1 MFKFILQQKKLLISS
16 LNESWALN
24 NQSEM
29 EQKLLIAKKLVERYN
44 TDKKFKEETLN
55 SSTKFREYNN
65 AKDLLE
71 QQDKPKALEVVT
83 QKQSTTLKQQS
94 IDDVKEQ
101 FELNTQDLTSKVD
114 NWGTLTVE
122 ESNKLKEAVALA
134 ERQILEIEEKS
145 NYKNIVNKE
154 IVAETKKMVNHAR
167 EVSLKFTSQKTAE
180 NNTSLD
186 STFRGKET
194 RSEYIKSLS
203 PETQKS
209 LETILSSPNFE
220 KNTIKLVSELYS
232 WKYTKGENV
241 ELTPAN
247 NDLLEKMLLDMG
259 YKFDNHFTS
268 PEINAVILTMKNLL
282 NAQRNV
288 SNLSD
293 ENKIK
298 LLLDFDWDTELTNKM
313 LTNKKWFSV
322 WELQSYFVAQKS
334 AWSQWMDIFMEN
346 LGFGN
351 MADFTKEMSTNF
363 YLARERFKRQL
374 WSFIN
379 SRVALSELFVKNW
392 VKKSYESIHQ
402 KELVVS
408 KEVWEEIDKSKQL
421 DEKLDAVSLTEAQK
435 QEVKRILK
443 LEVVWAIVWDK
454 NWAWASIDVKDYTKK
469 FIDSVWFWMV
479 DWVPGIIIRKEVYA
493 KNWVS
498 ANVWLVNIFIPMGS
512 LSYTLE
518 RKPELKWLF
527 NKSVEWKIQPTI
539 YLAVSTLWWSI
550 WVNFEN
556 LDEDTKAWVDAMV
569 NSMKTN
575 LQVIKWDLLA
585 WKDFKDSAF
594 AKLSVDKLNDEAIY
608 NDMLNSFKPL
618 MNSSAKESAL
628 NSMMVWYLEYYKT
641 ELYKNAEWL
650 KLTSV
655 WVWVALKAW
664 FLPLPYLTLGW
675 EYNTLEYSQVKDRYK
690 EQATNTTREINPLNV
705 GLSYEQVDWKNVYS
719 IQTPTQGTIDF
730 SSPNGQLNVLRQNW
744 KIYFS
749 WDIKDIK
756 IVDETVQ
763 DTNIRHVLINWG
775 VQDEKWNFK
784 ASKEIPTLVNT
795 KENILR
801 ASKLET
807 SNLSDLNSEAIEKTF
822 LARQDLFN
830 IIEKDAINSKDTPWM
845 QKLQK
850 MIFDQANWK
859 DISLNQIWEQF
870 NLVINNPKFI
880 NYAKTKNAS
889 DSLMNLKIFLSN
901 PLTNAEKTLILQS
914 VPACLMKKWDLR
926 VDDKWTVNV
935 NESISEH
942 DKRAKFFDKVFTK
955 ETKDILPEVQQ
966 ARTEWFAANG
976 HQTKYNFRDVSDW
989 TIAFSATQIK
999 NSQYWLMPYVWA
1011 YHIADAG
1018 KPYIDITKKSPD
1030 LVDNIPQSYLLSIL
1044 ESLQNNN
1051 NLKLNSISELKLLLK
1066 WQELN
1071 GVKLN
1076 YDLKFAKMW
1085 ECLNDAIIL
1094 TNLVVTS
1101 TKDYVNNIQA
1111 ASQTSANISKLD
1123 SVKYWVVFA
1132 WEKQERNPENN
1143 KTDPSTNPDVEQQWP
1158 DATPQA
1164 PTTTPDVQTPTVE
1177 HNWPT
1182 WPTTPTDTAWDFN

>member
-1 MFKFILQQKKLLISS
+1 MFKLILQQKNLLISS
-16 LNESWALN
+16 LLNESWAWN
-24 NQSEM
+24 NQLEM
-29 EQKLLIAKKLVERYN
+29 EQKLLNAKKLVERYN

-101 FELNTQDLTSKVD
+101 FELNTQALTSKVD

-134 ERQILEIEEKS
+134 ERQIWEIEEKS

-209 LETILSSPNFE
+209 LESILKSPNFE
-220 KNTIKLVSELYS
+220 QNALKLVNELYS
-232 WKYTKGENV
+232 WKYDKGENV

-259 YKFDNHFTS
+259 YKFDNYFTS

-282 NAQRNV
+282 NAQINV
-288 SNLSD
+288 SNLSN
-293 ENKIK
+293 EEKIK
-298 LLLDFDWDTELTNKM
+298 LLLDFDSDGQLTNTK
-313 LTNKKWFSV
+313 NFSV
-322 WELQSYFVAQKS
+322 WELQSFYVALSS
-334 AWSQWMDIFMEN
+334 AGSEWSNELIKN
-346 LGFGN
+346 LWLWNLESFSN
-351 MADFTKEMSTNF
+351 EMSKNL
-363 YLARERFKRQL
+363 YLSRERFQRQL
-374 WSFIN
+374 SSMVN
-379 SRVALSELFVKNW
+379 SRVSLAELCSKDW
-392 VKKSYESIHQ
+392 VKKSYESMYQ
-402 KELVVS
+402 KEVVVS

-421 DEKLDAVSLTEAQK
+421 DEKLDAVSLTQAQK
-435 QEVKRILK
+435 QEVKKILK
-443 LEVVWAIVWDK
+443 LEAIWAIVWDK
-454 NWAWASIDVKDYTKK
+454 NWAWASFDVKEFTKN
-469 FIDSVWFWMV
+469 FVDSVWFWMI
-479 DWVPGIIIRKEVYA
+479 DWTPGIMIKKEVYA

-498 ANVWLVNIFIPMGS
+498 ANVWLANVIIPMAS

-539 YLAVSTLWWSI
+539 YWTISTLWWSI

-655 WVWVALKAW
+655 WGWVALVAG

-801 ASKLET
+801 TSKLET

-830 IIEKDAINSKDTPWM
+830 IIEKDAVNSNDTPRM
-845 QKLQK
+845 QELQK

-870 NLVINNPKFI
+870 NLVINDPKFI

-935 NESISEH
+935 NKSISEH
-942 DKRAKFFDKVFTK
+942 DKRAKFFDKIFTK
-955 ETKDILPEVQQ
+955 ETRDILPEVQQ
-966 ARTEWFAANG
+966 ARKEWFAANG

-999 NSQYWLMPYVWA
+999 NSQYWLMPYIWA

-1030 LVDNIPQSYLLSIL
+1030 LIDNIPQSYLLSIL

-1051 NLKLNSISELKLLLK
+1051 NLKLNSVSELKLLLK

-1111 ASQTSANISKLD
+1111 ASLTSANTSMLD
-1123 SVKYWVVFA
+1123 SLNIWVA
-1132 WEKQERNPENN
+1132 WTWKKQERNPEND
-1143 KTDPSTNPDVEQQWP
+1143 KSTAETKPDDWQIWW
-1158 DATPQA
+1158 DTTPQA